1 MRGDWQVDVVTST
14 ATPTAGQ
21 VSFGS
26 AGEMEEVLDRV
37 LSQVDADEKAGPLLR
52 ATGMRLRLRCPDID
66 FAVNIAASEDP
77 GRCIEWTFAKQSPW
91 EPKLEL
97 TMSSSV
103 ANAYLQG
110 AASVPV
116 AIARG
121 QIKCAGDARSALL
134 YLPAAKLIT
143 DPYRELVADSY
154 PHLAVG
160 EAARDSR

>member
-1 MRGDWQVDVVTST
+1 MPA
-14 ATPTAGQ
+14 ATRTKGE
-21 VSFGS
+21 VSFRS
-26 AGEMEEVLDRV
+26 VEEMEEVLDRV
-37 LSQVDADEKAGPLLR
+37 LSQVDDDDKAGPLLR
-52 ATGMRLRLRCPDID
+52 ATGMRLRLRCPDLD
-66 FAVNIAASEDP
+66 FAVNIAASE
-77 GRCIEWTFAKQSPW
+77 GSGCCIEWSFAKRPPW

-121 QIKCAGDARSALL
+121 QITCAGDARSALL

-143 DPYRELVADSY
+143 DPYRVLVAEAY
-154 PHLAVG
+154 PHLVVG
-160 EAARDSR
+160 KGPASRVDGPASRA